1 MDRQPTLPRWQNSG
15 IDSSTKGTPK
25 LTDPRRHGVPSIIEG
40 IVLLA
45 LLAFLVAALIPFSPS
60 YFPVPTRDAGLFLYA
75 GKIIRQGGL
84 PYLDIW
90 DQKPPL
96 IFYINALG
104 LALGGGSAEGVYW
117 LKVALLLAGAAIGF
131 RAMRRSF
138 GVVPALFGTL
148 VWMSYRPLLTKE
160 GNIAE
165 EYALP
170 LQLAALSLVVSA
182 DKGRDEWKAWLI
194 AGGLGGIAFLLKPT
208 LIGAMLAAM
217 VILIAPAVR
226 ARAHRHAA
234 RAVLLFIGA
243 MAIPIVASILIALVQ
258 GYLPEYW
265 SGVVLYAVSYAAVDQ
280 TSYAEIWARMLS
292 LFHPALLTAV
302 GLGYIASA
310 LRVLAVKRDASPP
323 PALLKWALVA
333 LPLDALLISLPHRS
347 FMYYYL
353 ALLPTFSVL
362 LASLLFL
369 VEEGWKW
376 VVRRPA
382 QAVLSAGGV
391 AIAVLI
397 GSLTIGRIAY
407 RDILRTGA
415 ALAGPRPNTIEP
427 VMNYLDRA
435 TAPGDTV
442 LVWGAEAGVNFVSGH
457 DAPTRYVHQYFL
469 FMPGYVTEGMVS
481 EFFREV
487 VDNPPPVIIDAVVT
501 APGGFPT
508 LQSMWSGEWRGE
520 AHDTALEPAVVE
532 RLREWAD
539 WVRDNY
545 TEDGTIGEWTMY
557 VKT

>member
-1 MDRQPTLPRWQNSG
+1 MDRQPTLPRWQNSWV
-15 IDSSTKGTPK
+15 DSSTKGTPK
-25 LTDPRRHGVPSIIEG
+25 LTGPRRHGVPSIIEG

-45 LLAFLVAALIPFSPS
+45 LLAFLVAVLIPFSPS
-60 YFPVPTRDAGLFLYA
+60 YFPVPTRDTGLFLYA

-96 IFYINALG
+96 IFYINAFG

-117 LKVALLLAGAAIGF
+117 LKVALLLVGAAIGF

-138 GVVPALFGTL
+138 GVLPALFGTL
-148 VWMSYRPLLTKE
+148 VWMSYRPVLTKE

-182 DKGRDEWKAWLI
+182 GKGRDEWKSWLI
-194 AGGLGGIAFLLKPT
+194 AGGLGGLAFLLKPT

-217 VILIAPAVR
+217 VILTAPAVR
-226 ARAHRHAA
+226 AHAYRQAA
-234 RAVLLFIGA
+234 RAILVFIGG
-243 MAIPIVASILIALVQ
+243 MATPIVASILIASAQ

-265 SGVVLYAVSYAAVDQ
+265 SAVVLYAASYAAVDQ
-280 TSYAEIWARMLS
+280 NSYAEIWARMFG
-292 LFHPALLTAV
+292 LFQPAVLAAV

-310 LRVLAVKRDASPP
+310 LRLLAVKRGASPP
-323 PALLKWALVA
+323 PVLLGWALIA
-333 LPLDALLISLPHRS
+333 LPLDALLLSLPHRS

-362 LASLLFL
+362 LASLLYL
-369 VEEGWKW
+369 VQEGWGR
-376 VVRRPA
+376 VVHRPGRG
-382 QAVLSAGGV
+382 VLSAGGV

-407 RDILRTGA
+407 RDIVRTGV
-415 ALAGPRPNTIEP
+415 ALAAPRPNTLEP
-427 VMNYLDRA
+427 VMNYLDR
-435 TAPGDTV
+435 TTVPNDTV
-442 LVWGAEAGVNFVSGH
+442 LIWGAEAGVNFVSGH
-457 DAPTRYVHQYFL
+457 DAPTRFVHQYFL
-469 FMPGYVTEGMVS
+469 FMPGFVTEEMVR
-481 EFFREV
+481 EFSREV
-487 VDNPPPVIIDAVVT
+487 VEDPPQVIIDAVVT

-508 LQSMWSGEWRGE
+508 LQSMWSGEWRGK
-520 AHDTALEPAVVE
+520 AHDTVLEPAVVE

-545 TEDGTIGEWTMY
+545 AEDGTIGEWTLY
-557 VKT
+557 VRT

>member
-1 MDRQPTLPRWQNSG
+1 
-15 IDSSTKGTPK
+15 
-25 LTDPRRHGVPSIIEG
+25 LTSLRRHGVPSIIEG

-45 LLAFLVAALIPFSPS
+45 LLAFLVAVLIPFSPS

-75 GKIIRQGGL
+75 GRIIRQGGL

-104 LALGGGSAEGVYW
+104 LVLGGGSAEGVYW

-138 GVVPALFGTL
+138 GVIPALFGTL

-170 LQLAALSLVVSA
+170 LQRVALSLVVSA
-182 DKGRDEWKAWLI
+182 GKGRDEWKAWLI
-194 AGGLGGIAFLLKPT
+194 AGGLGGLAFLLKPT

-217 VILIAPAVR
+217 VILIAPAVK
-226 ARAHRHAA
+226 AHAYRHAA
-234 RAVLLFIGA
+234 RAVLVFIGA
-243 MAIPIVASILIALVQ
+243 MATPIGASILIAFAQ

-280 TSYAEIWARMLS
+280 NSYAEIWARMLS
-292 LFHPALLTAV
+292 LFQPAVLAAV

-310 LRVLAVKRDASPP
+310 LRILAVKRDASPS
-323 PALLKWALVA
+323 PALLRWALVA
-333 LPLDALLISLPHRS
+333 LPLDACLVSLPHRS
-347 FMYYYL
+347 YMYYYL

-362 LASLLFL
+362 LASLLYL
-369 VEEGWKW
+369 VQEGWRL

-382 QAVLSAGGV
+382 QGVLSAGGV

-397 GSLTIGRIAY
+397 GSLTVGRIAY
-407 RDILRTGA
+407 RDIVRTGV
-415 ALAGPRPNTIEP
+415 ALAAPRPNTLEP
-427 VMNYLDRA
+427 VMNYLDRT
-435 TAPGDTV
+435 TAPDDAV
-442 LVWGAEAGVNFVSGH
+442 LIWGAEAGANFVSGH
-457 DAPTRYVHQYFL
+457 DAPTRFVHQYFL
-469 FMPGYVTEGMVS
+469 FMPGYVTEEMIS
-481 EFFREV
+481 EFSREV
-487 VDNPPPVIIDAVVT
+487 VDNPPQVIIDAAVT
-501 APGGFPT
+501 APGGIPT

-520 AHDTALEPAVVE
+520 AHDTVLEPAVVE

-557 VKT
+557 VRT

>member
-1 MDRQPTLPRWQNSG
+1 LTRQ
-15 IDSSTKGTPK
+15 
-25 LTDPRRHGVPSIIEG
+25 RRGGVPSIVEG

-45 LLAFLVAALIPFSPS
+45 LLVFLVAVLIPFSPS

-96 IFYINALG
+96 IFYVNAVG
-104 LALGGGSAEGVYW
+104 LALGGGSANGVYW
-117 LKVALLLAGAAIGF
+117 LKVALLLAGAVIGF

-170 LQLAALSLVVSA
+170 LQLAAMSLVVSA
-182 DKGRDEWKAWLI
+182 GTGREEWKKWLI

-226 ARAHRHAA
+226 DRAYRQAA
-234 RAVLLFIGA
+234 RAALVFIGA
-243 MAIPIVASILIALVQ
+243 MAIPIAASILIALAQ

-265 SGVVLYAVSYAAVDQ
+265 SAVVLYAVSYSAVDQ
-280 TSYAEIWARMLS
+280 SSMAEIWARLLS
-292 LFHPALLTAV
+292 LFQPAVLAAI

-310 LRVLAVKRDASPP
+310 LRVLAVRRGASPS
-323 PALLKWALVA
+323 PALLRWALVA
-333 LPLDALLISLPHRS
+333 LPLDAVLLSLPHRS

-353 ALLPTFSVL
+353 VLLPTFSVL
-362 LASLLFL
+362 LASLLYL
-369 VEEGWKW
+369 VQEGWRQM
-376 VVRRPA
+376 VRPPA
-382 QAVLSAGGV
+382 QGVLAAGGV

-397 GSLTIGRIAY
+397 GSLSVGRIAY
-407 RDILRTGA
+407 RDVVRTGA
-415 ALAGPRPNTIEP
+415 ALAAPRLDTLEP
-427 VMNYLDRA
+427 VMNYLDRT
-435 TAPGDTV
+435 TAPNDA
-442 LVWGAEAGVNFVSGH
+442 LLIWGAEAGANFVSGH
-457 DAPTRYVHQYFL
+457 DAPTRFVHQYFL
-469 FMPGYVTEGMVS
+469 FMPGFVTPEMIS
-481 EFFREV
+481 EFSGEV
-487 VDNPPPVIIDAVVT
+487 VGHPPRVIIDAAVT
-501 APGGFPT
+501 VPGGIPT
-508 LQSMWSGEWRGE
+508 LQSIWSGEWRGE
-520 AHDTALEPAVVE
+520 AHDVLLEPAVVE
-532 RLREWAD
+532 RWREWAD

-545 TEDGTIGEWTMY
+545 REDGTIGEWKLYIRT
-557 VKT
+557 

>member
-1 MDRQPTLPRWQNSG
+1 MSIRTIPRSTQP
-15 IDSSTKGTPK
+15 
-25 LTDPRRHGVPSIIEG
+25 HHFGVPSIIES

-45 LLAFLVAALIPFSPS
+45 LLAFLVAVLIPFSPS

-104 LALGGGSAEGVYW
+104 LVLGGGSAEGVYW

-138 GVVPALFGTL
+138 GVIPALFGTL

-170 LQLAALSLVVSA
+170 LQLAALALVVSA
-182 DKGRDEWKAWLI
+182 GKDRDEWKAWLI
-194 AGGLGGIAFLLKPT
+194 AGTLGGLAFLLKPT

-226 ARAHRHAA
+226 AHAYRHAA
-234 RAVLLFIGA
+234 RAVLVFIGG
-243 MAIPIVASILIALVQ
+243 MAIPIGASILIAFAQ

-265 SGVVLYAVSYAAVDQ
+265 SAVVLYAVSYAAVDQ
-280 TSYAEIWARMLS
+280 NSYAEIWARMLS
-292 LFHPALLTAV
+292 LFQPAVLVTV
-302 GLGYIASA
+302 GLGTIASA
-310 LRVLAVKRDASPP
+310 LRILAVKRGASPP
-323 PALLKWALVA
+323 PALLGWALVA
-333 LPLDALLISLPHRS
+333 LPLDACLLSLPHRS

-362 LASLLFL
+362 LASLLYL
-369 VEEGWKW
+369 VQEGWRR

-382 QAVLSAGGV
+382 QGVLSAGGV

-397 GSLTIGRIAY
+397 GSLTVGRIAY
-407 RDILRTGA
+407 RDIVRTGV
-415 ALAGPRPNTIEP
+415 ALAAPRPNTLEP
-427 VMNYLDRA
+427 VMNYLDRT
-435 TAPGDTV
+435 TAPDDTV
-442 LVWGAEAGVNFVSGH
+442 LIWGAEAGANFVSGH
-457 DAPTRYVHQYFL
+457 DAPTRFVHQYFL
-469 FMPGYVTEGMVS
+469 FMPGYVTVEMIS
-481 EFFREV
+481 EFSREV
-487 VDNPPPVIIDAVVT
+487 VDNPPQVIIDAVVT
-501 APGGFPT
+501 APGGLPT

-520 AHDTALEPAVVE
+520 AHDTVLEPAVVE
-532 RLREWAD
+532 RWREWAD

-545 TEDGTIGEWTMY
+545 TEDGTLGEWTMY
-557 VKT
+557 VRT

>member
-1 MDRQPTLPRWQNSG
+1 MSIRTIPRSTQPHPC
-15 IDSSTKGTPK
+15 
-25 LTDPRRHGVPSIIEG
+25 GVPSIIEG

-45 LLAFLVAALIPFSPS
+45 LLAFLVAVLIPFSPS

-75 GKIIRQGGL
+75 GRIIRQGGL

-138 GVVPALFGTL
+138 GVIPALFGTL

-170 LQLAALSLVVSA
+170 LQLVALSLVESA
-182 DKGRDEWKAWLI
+182 GRGRDEWKAWLI
-194 AGGLGGIAFLLKPT
+194 AGGLGGLAFLLKPT

-217 VILIAPAVR
+217 VILITPAVR
-226 ARAHRHAA
+226 AHAYRHAA
-234 RAVLLFIGA
+234 WAVLVFIGA
-243 MAIPIVASILIALVQ
+243 MATPIGASILIAFVQ

-280 TSYAEIWARMLS
+280 NSYAEIWARMLS
-292 LFHPALLTAV
+292 LFHPALLAAV
-302 GLGYIASA
+302 GLGTIASA
-310 LRVLAVKRDASPP
+310 LRILAVKWGASPS
-323 PALLKWALVA
+323 PALLRWALVA
-333 LPLDALLISLPHRS
+333 LPLDACLISLPHRS

-362 LASLLFL
+362 LASLLY
-369 VEEGWKW
+369 VVQEGWGL
-376 VVRRPA
+376 VVSRPA
-382 QAVLSAGGV
+382 QGVLSAGGV

-397 GSLTIGRIAY
+397 GSLTVGRIAY
-407 RDILRTGA
+407 RDIVRTGV
-415 ALAGPRPNTIEP
+415 ALAAPRPNTLEP
-427 VMNYLDRA
+427 VMNYLDRT
-435 TAPGDTV
+435 TAPDDTV
-442 LVWGAEAGVNFVSGH
+442 LIWGAEAGANFVSGH
-457 DAPTRYVHQYFL
+457 DAPTRFVHQYFL
-469 FMPGYVTEGMVS
+469 FMPGFVTEEMIGGFS
-481 EFFREV
+481 REV
-487 VDNPPPVIIDAVVT
+487 LDNPPAVIIDAVVT
-501 APGGFPT
+501 APGGIPT

-520 AHDTALEPAVVE
+520 AHDTVLEPAVVE

-557 VKT
+557 VRT

>member
-1 MDRQPTLPRWQNSG
+1 MSIRTIPRSTQPHHL
-15 IDSSTKGTPK
+15 
-25 LTDPRRHGVPSIIEG
+25 GVPSILKG

-45 LLAFLVAALIPFSPS
+45 LLAFMVVVLIPFSPS

-75 GKIIRQGGL
+75 GRIIRQGGL

-138 GVVPALFGTL
+138 GAIPALFGTL

-170 LQLAALSLVVSA
+170 LQLAALALVVSA
-182 DKGRDEWKAWLI
+182 GKGRNEWKTCLI
-194 AGGLGGIAFLLKPT
+194 AGGLGGLAFLLKPT

-226 ARAHRHAA
+226 AHAYRRAA
-234 RAVLLFIGA
+234 RAVLVFVGG
-243 MAIPIVASILIALVQ
+243 MAIPIGASILIAFAQ

-265 SGVVLYAVSYAAVDQ
+265 SAVVLYAVSYAAVDQ
-280 TSYAEIWARMLS
+280 NSYAEIWARMLS
-292 LFHPALLTAV
+292 LFQPALMVAV

-310 LRVLAVKRDASPP
+310 LRILAVKRGASP
-323 PALLKWALVA
+323 PALLGWALVA
-333 LPLDALLISLPHRS
+333 LPLDACLLGLPHRS

-362 LASLLFL
+362 LASLLYL
-369 VEEGWKW
+369 VQEGWRR

-382 QAVLSAGGV
+382 QGVLSAGGV

-397 GSLTIGRIAY
+397 GSLTVGRIAY
-407 RDILRTGA
+407 RDIVRTGV
-415 ALAGPRPNTIEP
+415 ALAAPRPNTLEP
-427 VMNYLDRA
+427 VMNYLDRT
-435 TAPGDTV
+435 TAPDDTV
-442 LVWGAEAGVNFVSGH
+442 LIWGAEAGANFVSGH
-457 DAPTRYVHQYFL
+457 DAPTRFVHQYFL
-469 FMPGYVTEGMVS
+469 FMPGYATEEMIN
-481 EFFREV
+481 EFSREV
-487 VDNPPPVIIDAVVT
+487 VDNPPQVIIDAVVT
-501 APGGFPT
+501 APGGLPT

-520 AHDTALEPAVVE
+520 AHDTVLEPAVVE

-545 TEDGTIGEWTMY
+545 TEDGTLGEWTMY
-557 VKT
+557 VRT